1 MVGMIIG
8 KGGENLRKTE
18 RMSGAKVQFTEG
30 NTESK
35 PILPSKMLNSLQ
47 KDTGAPERIVEIT
60 GEADQVKIAGD
71 MIQQV
76 IDDGRANES
85 VRYGGRSSGN
95 DAYAAY
101 GGSSR
106 TSSSLTV
113 PSFRVGLIIGRGGE
127 TIRDLEERSGA
138 KININPEPPGSRSE
152 ERTITLS
159 GDDAAVRRAKDMIN
173 DLLDGAAN
181 VSKLIFGKN

>member
-18 RMSGAKVQFTEG
+18 RMSGAKVQFAEG
-30 NTESK
+30 EK
-35 PILPSKMLNSLQ
+35 LWRLMKDEVLLRWICAP
-47 KDTGAPERIVEIT
+47 DTGAPERIVEIT
-60 GEADQVKIAGD
+60 GEADQVKIARD
-71 MIQQV
+71 MIQQTV
-76 IDDGRANES
+76 DDGRANEA

-106 TSSSLTV
+106 TSSTITV

-138 KININPEPPGSRSE
+138 KININPEPIGTRSE
-152 ERTITLS
+152 ERTIGLS
-159 GDDAAVRRAKDMIN
+159 GDDAAVNRAKDLIN
-173 DLLDGAAN
+173 DLLHGGGP
-181 VSKLIFGKN
+181 VSAHI